1 MDLNC
6 LLHRHQVA
14 LMRADTAGTPD
25 RRREHR
31 DHARG
36 IAGRIHELRLSAGAT
51 GRLVA
56 A

>member
-1 MDLNC
+1 MDLNR

-14 LMRADTAGTPD
+14 LMRADAAPTPD
-25 RRREHR
+25 RRRGHR
-31 DHARG
+31 ADATRY
-36 IAGRIHELRLSAGAT
+36 AGCIHEFRLSAGAT